1 VHLVRDPTVVA
12 AARRHAVE
20 VCRESLDDEQCES
33 LALAVS
39 ELVTNAIRYGR
50 DPITL
55 TVEPA
60 AGTVRVEVSD
70 GDPTPL
76 FVEIPEELATGSRGL
91 LLVAGVCRN
100 WGWHPTSGGKSV
112 WCEI

>member
-1 VHLVRDPTVVA
+1 VQLVRDPTVVA
-12 AARRHAVE
+12 VARRHAVD
-20 VCRESLDDEQCES
+20 VCRGTLDDDQCDS

-55 TVEPA
+55 TVEPT
-60 AGTVRVEVSD
+60 AGTVRVEVTD

-76 FVEIPEELATGSRGL
+76 FVGLPEDLATGRRGL
-91 LLVAGVCRN
+91 LLVAGVSRS